1 MRPQLRPGLQVLRRD
16 LRTVQL
22 GLDWPGVVVLAD
34 TPALRAVLAAVDGI
48 RDTTAVILTA
58 ASDEHVDEPSAAEAL
73 DILVD
78 CGAVVDLP
86 HHQRGKAS
94 EPAWASDWL
103 LAGPRRRGAGPCRGP
118 RRARGRGLGQRS
130 GRRRRTS
137 PREPVRTPEAAPG
150 CRRAGRRERP
160 RAGSV
165 LVRPGD
171 GRRTPASVG
180 LGARPGR
187 SRRTV
192 RRTGQLCVPALRRPF
207 ARRPRPVLADAP
219 RFRVR
224 AAPPASTRATHC
236 SRPSWRRGRSRRSS
250 VWASGLDAPD
260 ARPHARDP
268 ARPRRS
274 RSRVRH
280 HPHPTCGCGWPMWH
294 DTMGA

>member
-86 HHQRGKAS
+86 HHQRGRAS

-103 LAGPRRRGAGPCRGP
+103 LAGPRG
-118 RRARGRGLGQRS
+118 
-130 GRRRRTS
+130 
-137 PREPVRTPEAAPG
+137 AAPDLAAA
-150 CRRAGRRERP
+150 RAEHAVEVWGNGQVADGV
-160 RAGSV
+160 RALANRFG
-165 LVRPGD
+165 
-171 GRRTPASVG
+171 
-180 LGARPGR
+180 
-187 SRRTV
+187 
-192 RRTGQLCVPALRRPF
+192 LRRP
-207 ARRPRPVLADAP
+207 RRDADVLVVASDHEPDRSWSDQAMADGRPHLWVS
-219 RFRVR
+219 VR
-224 AAPPASTRATHC
+224 DLVGVVGPFVEPGSSACLRC
-236 SRPSWRRGRSRRSS
+236 VDRSRADLDPCWPTLLDSASVPRRLVHACDPLLATLVATWAVQAVS
-250 VWASGLDAPD
+250 VWASGLTPQT
-260 ARPHARDP
+260 RDRTLEIP
-268 ARPRRS
+268 LGPGVTEC
-274 RSRVRH
+274 VRH